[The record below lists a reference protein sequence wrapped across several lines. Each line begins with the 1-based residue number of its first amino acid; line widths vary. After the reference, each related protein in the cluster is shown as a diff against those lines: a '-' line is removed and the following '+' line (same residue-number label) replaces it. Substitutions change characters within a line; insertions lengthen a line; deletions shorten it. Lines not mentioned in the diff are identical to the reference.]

1 MAISAATQ
9 RFERRDAENPWFAKF
24 SYSTIAGL
32 GYEQGIVRRDPSCI
46 IEVDGSYFVWY
57 TRGAH
62 PCPPVGHERATETLP
77 AMPWDLTDVWYA
89 TSDDGHAW
97 VEQGPAV
104 ERGPA
109 GSYDERSIFTP
120 DVLAHD
126 GRYYLVYQVTEAPT
140 YRSTPESIALAW
152 ADSPHGP
159 WTKTP
164 APVVEPD
171 PSGEVDVRAH
181 PLQHTVRGTFDSLRV
196 HDPALLFR
204 EGRYWLYF
212 KGEGIGHSNMESKWG
227 VAIADDPLG
236 PYVKSPLNPIT
247 NSGHEV
253 MVWNYD
259 GGVGALLTRC
269 GPEKNTIQYAADG
282 INFEPIATIIDP
294 PQAAGALRM
303 AESQNT
309 EPLSGLSW
317 GLSHVVTY
325 SAHYVLQGRDP
336 LGLLDIDEAW
346 DFLVRWER
354 HDASQGWA

>member
-1 MAISAATQ
+1 MASSAAMQ
-9 RFERRDAENPWFAKF
+9 RHHVRDRDNPWFTKF
-24 SYSTIAGL
+24 RYTAIQGL
-32 GYEQGIVRRDPSCI
+32 GYERGIVRRDPSCI
-46 IEVDGSYFVWY
+46 VQVDGLFYVWY

-62 PCPPVGHERATETLP
+62 PRPAVGHEQATDTIP

-89 TSDDGHAW
+89 TSTDGHNW
-97 VEQGPAV
+97 REQGPAV

-126 GRYYLVYQVTEAPT
+126 GWYYLVYQVTKAPT
-140 YRSTPESIALAW
+140 WRSTPESIALAY
-152 ADSPHGP
+152 ADSPRGP
-159 WTKTP
+159 WTKSA

-171 PSGEVDVRAH
+171 PSGEVDIRAH
-181 PLQHTVRGTFDSLRV
+181 PLEATVQGTFDSLRV
-196 HDPALLFR
+196 HDPALLYR
-204 EGRYWLYF
+204 DSCYWLYF

-236 PYVKSPLNPIT
+236 PYEKSPFNPIT

-269 GPEKNTIQYAADG
+269 GPEKNTVQFASDG
-282 INFEPIATIIDP
+282 INFEVKAAIIDP
-294 PQAAGALRM
+294 PQAAGAYRVLDG
-303 AESQNT
+303 ENT

-317 GLSHVVTY
+317 GLSHVTQW
-325 SAHYVLQGRDP
+325 SAHAIQQGRDE
-336 LGLLDIDEAW
+336 LGIASIDEPW
-346 DFLVRWER
+346 DFLIRWER
-354 HDASQGWA
+354 HDQSLGWV

>member
-1 MAISAATQ
+1 MTLSAAMR
-9 RFERRDAENPWFAKF
+9 RFQLRDADNPWFAKF
-24 SYSTIAGL
+24 QDMTISGL
-32 GYEQGIVRRDPSCI
+32 GYEKGIVRRDPSCI
-46 IEVDGSYFVWY
+46 IEVDGLYFVWY

-62 PCPPVGHERATETLP
+62 PCPAVGHERATDVIP

-89 TSDDGHAW
+89 TSTDGHHW
-97 VEQGPAV
+97 SEQGPAV

-126 GRYYLVYQVTEAPT
+126 GRFFLVYQVTRAPT
-140 YRSTPESIALAW
+140 WRSTPESIALAW

-171 PSGEVDVRAH
+171 PSGEVDDRAH
-181 PLQHTVRGTFDSLRV
+181 PLEATAQGTFDSLRV

-204 EGRYWLYF
+204 EGCYWLYF

-227 VAIADDPLG
+227 VAMADDPLG
-236 PYVKSPLNPIT
+236 PYEKSPLNPIT

-253 MVWNYD
+253 MVWNYA

-269 GPEKNTIQYAADG
+269 GPEKNTIQFAADG
-282 INFEPIATIIDP
+282 INFEPKATIIDP
-294 PQAAGALRM
+294 PQAAGALRIPE
-303 AESQNT
+303 ESNS
-309 EPLSGLSW
+309 EPLAGLSW
-317 GLSHVVTY
+317 GLSHVTQW
-325 SAHYVLQGRDP
+325 SPHAARQGQDP
-336 LGLLDIDEAW
+336 LGISTIDEPW
-346 DFLVRWER
+346 DFLIRWER
-354 HDASQGWA
+354 HDQSLGWV

>member
-1 MAISAATQ
+1 MAESAAMQ
-9 RFERRDAENPWFAKF
+9 RFERRDAANPWFAKF
-24 SYSTIAGL
+24 RYSTIEGL
-32 GYEQGIVRRDPSCI
+32 GYEKGIVRRDPSCI
-46 IEVDGSYFVWY
+46 IDVDGLYFVWY

-62 PCPPVGHERATETLP
+62 PCLPVGHERATETLP

-89 TSDDGHAW
+89 TSDDGHTW

-120 DVLAHD
+120 DVLAHE
-126 GRYYLVYQVTEAPT
+126 GRYYLVYQVTQAPT

-181 PLQHTVRGTFDSLRV
+181 PLQHRVQGTFDSLRV

-227 VAIADDPLG
+227 VAIADEPLG

-253 MVWNYD
+253 MVWNFD

-282 INFEPIATIIDP
+282 INFELKATIIDP
-294 PQAAGALRM
+294 PQAAGALRGTD
-303 AESQNT
+303 SRDS
-309 EPLSGLSW
+309 EPLAGLSW
-317 GLSHVVTY
+317 GLCHVATY

-336 LGLLDIDEAW
+336 LGLLAIDEAW
-346 DFLVRWER
+346 DFIIRWER
-354 HDASQGWA
+354 HDAAPGWV

>member
-1 MAISAATQ
+1 MR
-9 RFERRDAENPWFAKF
+9 RFEMRDAENPWFTKF
-24 SYSTIAGL
+24 RYMTIEGL
-32 GYEQGIVRRDPSCI
+32 GYEKGIVRRDPSCV
-46 IEVDGSYFVWY
+46 IEVDGCYFVWY

-62 PCPPVGHERATETLP
+62 PCPPVGHERATDTLP

-97 VEQGPAV
+97 VEQGLAV
-104 ERGPA
+104 ERGPS

-126 GRYYLVYQVTEAPT
+126 GRYYLVYQVTQAPT

-152 ADSPHGP
+152 ANSPHGP

-181 PLQHTVRGTFDSLRV
+181 PLQHSAQGTFDSLRV

-236 PYVKSPLNPIT
+236 PYVKSALNPIT

-282 INFEPIATIIDP
+282 LNFEAMASIINP
-294 PQAAGALRM
+294 PQAAGALRLDVGQD
-303 AESQNT
+303 S
-309 EPLSGLSW
+309 EPLAGLSW
-317 GLSHVVTY
+317 GLSHVTAY
-325 SAHYVLQGRDP
+325 SAHNVLQGRDP
-336 LGLLDIDEAW
+336 LGLLGIDEAW
-346 DFLVRWER
+346 DFLIRWER
-354 HDASQGWA
+354 HDESQGWV

>member
-1 MAISAATQ
+1 MT
-9 RFERRDAENPWFAKF
+9 RFPGKDVDNPWFTKF
-24 SYSTIAGL
+24 SYMPIEGL
-32 GYEQGIVRRDPSCI
+32 GYERGIVRRDPSCI
-46 IEVDGSYFVWY
+46 IQVDGVYFVWY

-62 PCPPVGHERATETLP
+62 PCPPVGHERATDTLP
-77 AMPWDLTDVWYA
+77 AMPWDLTDLWYA
-89 TSDDGHAW
+89 TSTDGHTW
-97 VEQGPAV
+97 REQGPAL

-126 GRYYLVYQVTEAPT
+126 GRYYLVYQVTQAPT

-181 PLQHTVRGTFDSLRV
+181 PLQHTLQGTFDSLRV
-196 HDPALLFR
+196 HDPALLVR
-204 EGRYWLYF
+204 DGRYWLYF

-227 VAIADDPLG
+227 VAIADEPSG
-236 PYVKSPLNPIT
+236 PYFKSPLNPIT

-282 INFEPIATIIDP
+282 INFEAMSTIIDP
-294 PQAAGALRM
+294 PQAAGAFRVQ
-303 AESQNT
+303 ERENT

-317 GLSHVVTY
+317 GLSHVATY
-325 SAHYVLQGRDP
+325 SVHKVLQGQDP
-336 LGLLDIDEAW
+336 LGLLAINEPW
-346 DFLVRWER
+346 DFLIRWER
-354 HDASQGWA
+354 DDEAKGWF